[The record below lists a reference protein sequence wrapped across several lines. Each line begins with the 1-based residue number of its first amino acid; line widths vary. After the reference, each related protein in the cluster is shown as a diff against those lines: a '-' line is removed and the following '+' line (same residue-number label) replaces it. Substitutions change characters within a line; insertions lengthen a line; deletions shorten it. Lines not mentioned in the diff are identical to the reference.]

1 MEILKQEF
9 PDIEIYAFIDD
20 VNMASKN
27 SQSLAKAF
35 VRLQEMVN
43 AHNIEL
49 APGKCVWFGGQEK
62 IPIPEQL
69 ANEGVKAAYDSIKIL
84 GAHLGEDESVKSGL
98 FQQLVRNT
106 EALRR
111 LKLMGANNVSLLLL
125 SKSMNVRHQYAIRVH
140 EPTLSDAV
148 SLSFDNN
155 VEKVLHQ
162 WLGEMTKKQIELS
175 RLPLK
180 KGGLGLTSCHS
191 IRAASYE
198 TSRYLALE
206 RKNSISA
213 RAGNMSNVSAIMDNG
228 MSQTAV
234 VAPIDEVTTAAQLH
248 QKAYEALKDHDPKL
262 ATILNATTRKGSYD
276 WLQSNAKFVPTRA
289 FQIAIMTRLGM
300 PHPRLPKSLL
310 CPGCRMLLD
319 NKTALQHIP
328 GCVQCTGLNATVK
341 HNRLVKY
348 IFDLAQ
354 KAGIQCEKEPRS
366 FSTWQCGNC

>member
-1 MEILKQEF
+1 MGPLFAPLQHGVSSKAGCEKIVHRLHERFKSGHVILSIDAKNAFNSPNRADIAKHVFAFGTLRPFQRIFHAEYGQPSELLYYGSDGTLFGVIPSTCGLRQGSPLESLYYCAFLQPLLEILKQEF

-69 ANEGVKAAYDSIKIL
+69 ANEAVKAAYDSIKIL

-106 EALRR
+106 EAFRR

-155 VEKVLHQ
+155 VEQ
-162 WLGEMTKKQIELS
+162 RRLGQ
-175 RLPLK
+175 
-180 KGGLGLTSCHS
+180 
-191 IRAASYE
+191 AE
-198 TSRYLALE
+198 TGRG
-206 RKNSISA
+206 RRPRN
-213 RAGNMSNVSAIMDNG
+213 
-228 MSQTAV
+228 
-234 VAPIDEVTTAAQLH
+234 
-248 QKAYEALKDHDPKL
+248 
-262 ATILNATTRKGSYD
+262 
-276 WLQSNAKFVPTRA
+276 
-289 FQIAIMTRLGM
+289 FQICL
-300 PHPRLPKSLL
+300 
-310 CPGCRMLLD
+310 
-319 NKTALQHIP
+319 
-328 GCVQCTGLNATVK
+328 
-341 HNRLVKY
+341 
-348 IFDLAQ
+348 
-354 KAGIQCEKEPRS
+354 
-366 FSTWQCGNC
+366 